1 MKDSLPMTSNA
12 TETHDVI
19 VVGGGLAG
27 LTASAFLAKDGY
39 RPLLIEKQDR
49 CGGLVTTFTRDG
61 FTYDGGIRATEDSGV
76 LFPMLDA
83 LGLEVDFVHNKV
95 SLGIE
100 DQVINI
106 TAESDL
112 TTYEALLVQL
122 YPESETEIKQITAQ
136 MERIMGYMDIQYRI
150 KNPAFLDPKEDWQYF
165 AKKVVPWMFQYAA
178 KFKKIETLNTPV
190 MDFLRQY
197 TANESLLDII
207 TQHFFTETPA
217 FFALSY
223 IKLYLDYYYP
233 LGGTGTL
240 IAKLVDFIQDHG
252 GQIRTGTGIRSVNP
266 AEKTLTNENGTVYR
280 YGQLIWAADQKTL
293 YREMDL
299 RDLQDAEARK
309 AIENRW
315 AAIRDKTGNDSIL
328 TVYLGVD
335 KDKSYFS
342 EIATEHFF
350 YTPKRQG
357 QSAAGPLPIGA
368 DKAAV
373 KRWLAD
379 FFQLTTYEIAIP
391 VLRDASLAPEGQ
403 TGLIVSVLF
412 DYALAKAIR
421 DAGWYDEF
429 TQFAEEQFTQV
440 LDESIYPGLAGAV
453 VQRFSATPLTIQRM
467 SGNAD
472 GAITGWA
479 FTNDFMPAENRL
491 PKIYSAT
498 KTPIPDVWQAGQWT
512 YSPSGLPIS
521 ILTGKL
527 AADAV
532 VKTLKKGN

>member
-1 MKDSLPMTSNA
+1 MTSNA
-12 TETHDVI
+12 TEIYDVI
-19 VVGGGLAG
+19 VVGGGMAG

-39 RPLLIEKQDR
+39 HPLLIEKQER

-61 FTYDGGIRATEDSGV
+61 YTWDGGIRATEDSGV

-83 LGLEVDFVHNKV
+83 LGLKVNFVPNKV

-100 DQVINI
+100 DQVIKL

-112 TTYEALLVQL
+112 AAYEALLIQL
-122 YPESETEIKQITAQ
+122 YPESAAEIKQITAQ
-136 MERIMGYMDIQYRI
+136 MQRIMGYMDIQYQI
-150 KNPAFLDPKEDWQYF
+150 KNPTFLDPKEDWQYF
-165 AKKVVPWMFQYAA
+165 ATKVVPWMFQYAA
-178 KFKKIETLNTPV
+178 KFKKIEALNTPV

-207 TQHFFTETPA
+207 AQHFFTETPA

-223 IKLYLDYYYP
+223 FKLYLDYYYP
-233 LGGTGTL
+233 LGGTGAL
-240 IAKLVDFIQDHG
+240 VDKLVTFIQDHG
-252 GQIRTGTGIRSVNP
+252 GQIRNGTAIRSINP
-266 AEKTLTNENGTVYR
+266 AEKTLVDENGTVYR
-280 YGQLIWAADQKTL
+280 YQQLIWAADQKTL
-293 YREMDL
+293 YREMEL
-299 RDLQDAEARK
+299 SDLQDAEVRK
-309 AIENRW
+309 AIEGRW
-315 AAIRDKTGNDSIL
+315 AAIRDKTGNDSVL

-342 EIATEHFF
+342 GIATEHFF
-350 YTPKRQG
+350 YTPHRQG
-357 QSAAGPLPIGA
+357 QSAAGPRPDGE
-368 DKAAV
+368 DKEAV

-379 FFQLTTYEIAIP
+379 FFRLTTYEIAIP

-412 DYALAKAIR
+412 DYPLAKAIR

-440 LDESIYPGLAGAV
+440 LDGSIYPGLAEAV
-453 VQRFSATPLTIQRM
+453 VQRFSATPLTIQRI
-467 SGNAD
+467 SGNAE

-512 YSPSGLPIS
+512 YSPSGLPIA

-532 VKTLKKGN
+532 VKTLKQGK

>member
-1 MKDSLPMTSNA
+1 MKESLPKTSDNTVTA
-12 TETHDVI
+12 DVI

-39 RPLLIEKQDR
+39 HPLLIEKQER

-83 LGLEVDFVHNKV
+83 LGLKVDFVHNKV
-95 SLGIE
+95 SLGVE
-100 DQVINI
+100 DQIIEV

-112 TTYEALLVQL
+112 AAYEALLMEL
-122 YPESETEIKQITAQ
+122 YPESAAEIIQITAQ

-165 AKKVVPWMFQYAA
+165 ATKVVPWMFQYAA
-178 KFKKIETLNTPV
+178 KFKKIEALNTPV

-207 TQHFFTETPA
+207 AQHFFTETPA

-233 LGGTGTL
+233 LGGTGAL
-240 IAKLVDFIQDHG
+240 IEQMVNFITDHG
-252 GQIRTGTGIRSVNP
+252 GQIRTGTAIQSLNP
-266 AEKTLTNENGTVYR
+266 ATRTLVDADGTVYQ
-280 YGQLIWAADQKTL
+280 YQQLIWAADQKTL
-293 YREMDL
+293 YREMDTSE
-299 RDLQDAEARK
+299 LQDSAVRK
-309 AIENRW
+309 EIENRW
-315 AAIRDKTGNDSIL
+315 AAIRDKAGNDSIL
-328 TVYLGVD
+328 TVYLGVN

-350 YTPKRQG
+350 YTPNRKG
-357 QSAAGPLPIGA
+357 QSAAGPLPIGE

-373 KRWLAD
+373 KRWLTD

-412 DYALAKAIR
+412 DYNLAKAIR

-440 LDESIYPGLAGAV
+440 LDGSIYPGLAEAV

-532 VKTLKKGN
+532 EKTLKKGQ